1 MLDKFDE
8 KYVVGKVLSGDKQA
22 FIALIRQYEKLVLHI
37 VSPLVGIS
45 EDRED
50 ICQEVFLKV
59 YQNLNSFEFK
69 SALGTWIGRI
79 AYNTSINFLQK
90 NRNVLLSDL
99 ISGADEA
106 EFLESIEGDAENPE
120 ELVIKKDD
128 ASRLRQA
135 IDKLP
140 EIQKTVLLL
149 FYRDELSLEEIN
161 QITEMPVNT
170 LKSHLFRARKSLKE
184 SLK

>member
-8 KYVVGKVLSGDKQA
+8 KYVVKKVLAGNKQA
-22 FIALIRQYEKLVLHI
+22 FVALIRQYEKLVLHI
-37 VSPLVGIS
+37 VSPLIGTGI
-45 EDRED
+45 DRED
-50 ICQEVFLKV
+50 VCQEVFLKV
-59 YQNLNSFEFK
+59 YQNLSSFQFK

-90 NRNVLLSDL
+90 NRNILLSDL
-99 ISGADEA
+99 ISGEGET
-106 EFLESIEGDAENPE
+106 EFLENIEGDSKNPE
-120 ELVIKKDD
+120 EIVIKKDD
-128 ASRLRQA
+128 AHRLRQA

-149 FYRDELSLEEIN
+149 FYQDELSLEEIGN
-161 QITEMPVNT
+161 IMEMPVNT

-184 SLK
+184 RLK